1 MFLLRNLDRRHSDDF
16 FIESIY
22 VWKFCQFFNEKKV
35 AFSKMKNNLS
45 QVFGKKM
52 AKLIKFGKI
61 LLIKKL
67 NFKYFSPK

>member
-1 MFLLRNLDRRHSDDF
+1 
-16 FIESIY
+16 
-22 VWKFCQFFNEKKV
+22 
-35 AFSKMKNNLS
+35 MKNNLS